1 MKKLTL
7 FIVFLTGISVSGF
20 TQKTDRRPFT
30 TDEMAQRKTDRMKT
44 ELGLNEDQYKKVLE
58 INTSMAKE
66 RETLR
71 NTHREAFIKQQ
82 ESLDKELASVL
93 TKDQLEKREL
103 RKKDVKN
110 RLDARKGQ
118 FNGRREGAF
127 NGGNCQN
134 ECCKRGAE
142 GSRKGRGRR

>member
-7 FIVFLTGISVSGF
+7 FIAFLTGISVSGF

-93 TKDQLEKREL
+93 TKEQMEKREI
-103 RKKDVKN
+103 RKKDVRN
-110 RLDARKGQ
+110 RMEARRGQ
-118 FNGRREGAF
+118 FRGKNQGAF
-127 NGGNCQN
+127 RGDSCQN

-142 GSRKGRGRR
+142 GSRKGKGRR